1 MDLDGIRGRWT
12 RKCRPDIHR
21 GDDED
26 VGSKS
31 SLSVKSSSSINSS
44 DSGWSWD
51 VPKEARLNPEIEYGE
66 MIDARDGQVYKTVEI
81 CDEDKL
87 LCQTWMA
94 ENLNYADSVNTASL
108 KGKSWCYDNKEAYC
122 EVTGRL
128 YTWAAAIDSVAMAND
143 ASNPRICG
151 NETSCKLPEV
161 VQGICLSGWHLPSK
175 TEWQVLFTAVGVP
188 GSVGMMLK
196 SQTGWIDRGNGE
208 DAYGFSAL
216 PAGNAEYGYFSS
228 VGYYAQFWSSS
239 GEDSYYAYYVDF
251 DSYDFVS
258 LRNGD
263 KDNAFSIRC
272 LKNN

>member
-108 KGKSWCYDNKEAYC
+108 KGKSWCYDNKETYC

-143 ASNPRICG
+143 ACNPRICG

-161 VQGICLSGWHLPSK
+161 VQGICPSGWHLPSK
-175 TEWQVLFTAVGVP
+175 TEWQVLFTAVGVS
-188 GSVGMMLK
+188 GFVGMMLK

-239 GEDSYYAYYVDF
+239 GEDSYYAYYVDL

-263 KDNAFSIRC
+263 KDNALSIRC
-272 LKNN
+272 LKDD